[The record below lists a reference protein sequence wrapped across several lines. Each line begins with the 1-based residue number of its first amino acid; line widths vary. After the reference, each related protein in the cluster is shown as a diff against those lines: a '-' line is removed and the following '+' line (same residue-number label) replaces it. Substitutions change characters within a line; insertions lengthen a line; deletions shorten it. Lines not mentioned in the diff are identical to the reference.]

1 MESGPTIFT
10 GVVFALFGGGLL
22 AWTGIRLRQG
32 EPVAH
37 GVNRVASAAL
47 ATLAGAVALLVGI
60 WCFTRL

>member
-37 GVNRVASAAL
+37 GVNRVASATL
-47 ATLAGAVALLVGI
+47 ATLAGSVALTVGM
-60 WCFTRL
+60 WCFTRV

>member
-37 GVNRVASAAL
+37 SVNRVASAAL
-47 ATLAGAVALLVGI
+47 ATLAGAVALLVGM

>member
-10 GVVFALFGGGLL
+10 GVVFALFGCGLL

-37 GVNRVASAAL
+37 GVNRVASATL
-47 ATLAGAVALLVGI
+47 ATLAGAVALAVGM